1 MREFLAM
8 HIDASKTTL
17 AVKMKIVLIL
27 LLILMI
33 ILVMKRIFVL
43 KMLLAIIETISTL
56 RIDLPEFEGK
66 FDLYGFID
74 WINTTERVFAY
85 EDP

>member
-43 KMLLAIIETISTL
+43 KMLLAIIETISTYVLIFLNL
-56 RIDLPEFEGK
+56 REGLILMDLLVG
-66 FDLYGFID
+66 
-74 WINTTERVFAY
+74 
-85 EDP
+85 

>member
-33 ILVMKRIFVL
+33 ILVMKRIF
-43 KMLLAIIETISTL
+43 
-56 RIDLPEFEGK
+56 
-66 FDLYGFID
+66 ID